1 MWTILR
7 LMMIGWTPGNRET
20 VRAACSAADFIA
32 LEASA
37 GVVLTD
43 SSGVQEETTVLG
55 VLCLTLRDNTER
67 PVTITEGTNR
77 LVGRHPDRIVAAA
90 REVVA
95 DPPAPRASA
104 LRDGQTGQRI
114 AATVLAAGPRRIGSG
129 PTPAA
134 PRAGSARTASLR
146 DTADGPHYKLY
157 SDSV

>member
-1 MWTILR
+1 VDNPATDADQLDA
-7 LMMIGWTPGNRET
+7 GKSGT

-37 GVVLTD
+37 RLVLTD
-43 SSGVQEETTVLG
+43 SGVQEETTVLG

-67 PVTITEGTNR
+67 PVTLTEGTNR

-95 DPPAPRASA
+95 DSPASRASA
-104 LRDGQTGQRI
+104 LWDGQAGQRI
-114 AATVLAAGPRRIGSG
+114 AATMLAAGPRRLGSG

-134 PRAGSARTASLR
+134 PRAGSATASLR
-146 DTADGPHYKLY
+146 DTVDGPHYKLY